1 MFGVAPRSSRIN
13 LKVPFSSGL
22 SAKTRHTRPLLMTGR
37 SLPYFAV
44 SDSTAWPAVEATG
57 GGKAAGVF
65 AIEGGTAGGGCVSGA
80 GKLGPAPG
88 PDGGAR
94 LRAGPVGG
102 ASGTAAGGTGGGRS
116 ENICAKAASG
126 ASASQIAAN
135 ASARRTPWVRPLP
148 ATPLPLQIMAML
160 FTENAANSSLR
171 DRAWNRAGE
180 PREGPNLNGYVVLHS
195 YLPS

>member
-116 ENICAKAASG
+116 ENICAEAKSG
-126 ASASQIAAN
+126 AN
-135 ASARRTPWVRPLP
+135 ASKTASESARPGPMARPRP
-148 ATPLPLQIMAML
+148 ATALPRQIMAML

-171 DRAWNRAGE
+171 E
-180 PREGPNLNGYVVLHS
+180 PPGVAACRNPRGIPMFD
-195 YLPS
+195 